1 MRFGPTKK
9 SASTSLNRPKPT
21 NDSGLGEKII
31 LFSRF
36 LKNHG
41 FKVFSSNILDSLR
54 GLEEIDISVKE
65 DFYSVLRS
73 NLVSSDMEW
82 RLFGELFEKF
92 WQEIEDPEEEEESES
107 LPEESESYDEP
118 AEEQTQ
124 DITIDREDDQGSRS
138 GDDPAELPKYSPVS
152 ILEKKNI
159 DQFNKDDIHI
169 AQLIAKNML
178 TAFRMQSTRRLK
190 RSKKPGNM
198 DFRRIIKQSLKSD
211 GLPIELFY
219 LKKKKRLKRLVILA
233 DVSGSMSRYTGFM
246 LPFLLGLRN
255 VGSKAEV
262 FVFATSIHSIT
273 PYVRRLSIDKAMER
287 ISHEVLDWSGG
298 TKIGYSLHQFNR
310 QNEERLLNKRTVVA
324 IISDGWDLGGGELL
338 EREMETISRKAYS
351 TIWINPLAGEPE
363 YRPVCKGMQT
373 ALPYVDY
380 FLPANNLQNLKR
392 VGKTLNRVMSHN

>member
-1 MRFGPTKK
+1 M
-9 SASTSLNRPKPT
+9 S
-21 NDSGLGEKII
+21 DSGLGEKII

-54 GLEEIDISVKE
+54 GLEEIDISLKE

-73 NLVSSDMEW
+73 NLVSNDMEW

-92 WQEIEDPEEEEESES
+92 WQEMEAQEEEEESES
-107 LPEESESYDEP
+107 LPEESDSNDES

-124 DITIDREDDQGSRS
+124 DVTINREDDQGNRS
-138 GDDPAELPKYSPVS
+138 GDEPTELPKYSPVS

-159 DQFNKDDIHI
+159 DQFDKDDIHI

-178 TAFRMQSTRRLK
+178 TTFRMQSTRRLK
-190 RSKKPGNM
+190 RSKRPGTM
-198 DFRRIIKQSLKSD
+198 DFRRVIKQSLKSG

-255 VGSKAEV
+255 VGSKAEI
-262 FVFATSIHSIT
+262 FVFATSVHSIT
-273 PYVRRLSIDKAMER
+273 AFVRRLSIDKAMEK

-298 TKIGYSLHQFNR
+298 TKIGYSLHQFNQ

-324 IISDGWDLGGGELL
+324 IISDGWDLGGGDLL
-338 EREMETISRKAYS
+338 EREMKTISRKAYS

-363 YRPVCKGMQT
+363 YRPVCKGMQV

-392 VGKTLNRVMSHN
+392 VGKTLNRVMSH